1 MLFLAALPLHDIN
14 IQDLIAVSQRC
25 KVHVCL
31 PQVIHQFY
39 VDFTG
44 QSLEKIQEET
54 DRDNFMSPQ
63 QAMDMGLI
71 DGVIR

>member
-1 MLFLAALPLHDIN
+1 MPVRLCA
-14 IQDLIAVSQRC
+14 R
-25 KVHVCL
+25 
-31 PQVIHQFY
+31 QVIHQFY

-44 QSLEKIQEET
+44 QSLEKVQEET

-63 QAMDMGLI
+63 QAVDLGLI